1 MSRTLSRSSI
11 DICADCSALGTYLI
25 VISSH

>member
-11 DICADCSALGTYLI
+11 DICADCSALGIYRI
-25 VISSH
+25 NYAV